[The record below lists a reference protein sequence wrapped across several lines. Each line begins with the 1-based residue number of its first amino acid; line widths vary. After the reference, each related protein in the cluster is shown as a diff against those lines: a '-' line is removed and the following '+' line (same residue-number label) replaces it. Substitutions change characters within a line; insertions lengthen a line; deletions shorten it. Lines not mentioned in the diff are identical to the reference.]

1 LAARKDHRC
10 DWRDRA
16 EALQA
21 ELKVARDELDQLR
34 EKTGLLDEKIDALNQ
49 KMFGRRS
56 ERQRVPDINAEI
68 RKQRPGDP
76 ERAKAKRRAT
86 DELKKQVEAEPHR
99 PEVPRPQ
106 CHCEYCGDGPDGF
119 HLIGSKTSTVYS
131 MRPAKL
137 IKRIYTRDTRSCHCG
152 KTIVSAPAPERFG
165 RSQYDAS
172 VVAQLVTGKCSD
184 SLPVARQAEQL
195 RRQGVPASRATLNRL
210 FLQAGR
216 VLSPIAL
223 RILSLIAESDIVLGD
238 ETPIR
243 QQDQTSKGYFWTFGN
258 GDLVAYVYSS
268 SRSGDT
274 PKKVLGGTRG
284 VLVADA
290 YTGYNVVTKP
300 DGRDRAGCNSHARR
314 KFCEALSNAPEAQRA
329 IDLYTE
335 VFVVERDA
343 RDLGI
348 VGSRQHLALRKKRS
362 APAMRRMHAW
372 LQQEQPRHLPK
383 SKMGEAIGYALNNWK
398 ELTRFLSNAKIPV
411 SNNLSEGQ
419 LRIVALGRKNYMS
432 VGAESAGQSIATLY
446 TLTACCKRAGVDPI
460 AYLTD
465 VLRRLGRAPDYSVDE
480 LMPHRWKPLDTS

>member
-1 LAARKDHRC
+1 
-10 DWRDRA
+10 
-16 EALQA
+16 
-21 ELKVARDELDQLR
+21 
-34 EKTGLLDEKIDALNQ
+34 
-49 KMFGRRS
+49 
-56 ERQRVPDINAEI
+56 
-68 RKQRPGDP
+68 
-76 ERAKAKRRAT
+76 
-86 DELKKQVEAEPHR
+86 
-99 PEVPRPQ
+99 
-106 CHCEYCGDGPDGF
+106 
-119 HLIGSKTSTVYS
+119 

-137 IKRIYTRDTRSCHCG
+137 IKRIYTRDTRACHCG
-152 KTIVSAPAPERFG
+152 KTMVSAPSPERFG

-172 VVAQLVTGKCSD
+172 VVAQLVTGKCTD

-216 VLSPIAL
+216 VLSPVAVH
-223 RILSLIAESDIVLGD
+223 ILSLIAQSDIVLGD

-243 QQDQTSKGYFWTFGN
+243 QQDQDSKGYFWTFGN

-274 PKKVLGGTRG
+274 PKSVLGGTQG

-314 KFCEALSNAPEAQRA
+314 KFCEALGKSPEAQRA
-329 IDLYTE
+329 IDLYTG

-343 RDLGI
+343 RELGI
-348 VGSRQHLALRKKRS
+348 VGSRQHLALRKKKS
-362 APAMRRMHAW
+362 APAMRRMHEW
-372 LQQEQPRHLPK
+372 LKQEQPRHLPK
-383 SKMGEAIGYALNNWK
+383 SKMGAAIGYALNNWK

-432 VGAESAGQSIATLY
+432 VGAESAGQCIATLY
-446 TLTACCKRAGVDPI
+446 TLTACCKRAGIDPV

-465 VLRRLGRAPDYSVDE
+465 VLRRLGRDPDCAVDE